1 MSIIKSLFKTGAK
14 AAVAFG
20 AAQLGGQLFGPTG
33 AKIGKALGASLMS
46 RGGGGGGGIGDA
58 SGAFVPRSINLTQFG
73 MGTYDAGSARSTPMR
88 QITTN
93 PEVIQAEWDYRLTQ
107 YARKR
112 YLQKRITQEYKYG

>member
-1 MSIIKSLFKTGAK
+1 MSIIKSIIKTGAK

-33 AKIGKALGASLMS
+33 AKVGKALGASLMA
-46 RGGGGGGGIGDA
+46 RGGGADMGTV
-58 SGAFVPRSINLTQFG
+58 SGQYIPRNINLSQFG

-88 QITTN
+88 QLTTN

-107 YARKR
+107 YARKA
-112 YLQKRITQEYKYG
+112 YLQKRIT